1 MPESKEH
8 FQDLER
14 HPGWSVLDKTSGNTS
29 VNQTLGKFA
38 SFKLKLKQKLK
49 HGYSHPLLYWWTHQS
64 GAEVRTTRSV
74 PNTQVLTCILDETKC
89 RCFYSL
95 SPPVYVAASM
105 AMWININF
113 DRSVSAHPQGRVSV
127 GELSGPAFRIYLCA
141 DSEFSVFCVFSV
153 LEYTERT
160 ELVSCFL
167 TLTLYWAIC
176 CSQLPSPHRFAISSY
191 YSGTFSEL
199 SGCCVNAHHE
209 EPHRNHLMFLD
220 AIKSFNCD
228 IIAATECSSN
238 YGGGKC
244 KKLHFPKRMQ
254 SFRWPTFSF
263 PLLPHWHQ
271 RSDVFTAGAP

>member
-1 MPESKEH
+1 MFLQFKPTCLH
-8 FQDLER
+8 RCLHGD
-14 HPGWSVLDKTSGNTS
+14 VDK
-29 VNQTLGKFA
+29 
-38 SFKLKLKQKLK
+38 
-49 HGYSHPLLYWWTHQS
+49 HQLWQVS
-64 GAEVRTTRSV
+64 ECSSTGTCFSRGTQRSCLQ
-74 PNTQVLTCILDETKC
+74 N
-89 RCFYSL
+89 
-95 SPPVYVAASM
+95 
-105 AMWININF
+105 
-113 DRSVSAHPQGRVSV
+113 
-127 GELSGPAFRIYLCA
+127 LCA

-176 CSQLPSPHRFAISSY
+176 CSQLPTPHRFAISSY

-238 YGGGKC
+238 YGGEKC

-254 SFRWPTFSF
+254 SFRWPTFLF

>member
-95 SPPVYVAASM
+95 SPPVYIAASM
-105 AMWININF
+105 ATWININF

-127 GELSGPAFRIYLCA
+127 GELSGPAFRIYVQILN
-141 DSEFSVFCVFSV
+141 SLYSVYSLFWNTLKGQNLSAASWRWRCTGPFVV
-153 LEYTERT
+153 L
-160 ELVSCFL
+160 SFL
-167 TLTLYWAIC
+167 LLTVLQFPHITLEHFLNCQAAVWMLTMRNPTGTTW
-176 CSQLPSPHRFAISSY
+176 CSWMQLKAL
-191 YSGTFSEL
+191 T
-199 SGCCVNAHHE
+199 V
-209 EPHRNHLMFLD
+209 
-220 AIKSFNCD
+220 
-228 IIAATECSSN
+228 T
-238 YGGGKC
+238 
-244 KKLHFPKRMQ
+244 
-254 SFRWPTFSF
+254 
-263 PLLPHWHQ
+263 
-271 RSDVFTAGAP
+271 